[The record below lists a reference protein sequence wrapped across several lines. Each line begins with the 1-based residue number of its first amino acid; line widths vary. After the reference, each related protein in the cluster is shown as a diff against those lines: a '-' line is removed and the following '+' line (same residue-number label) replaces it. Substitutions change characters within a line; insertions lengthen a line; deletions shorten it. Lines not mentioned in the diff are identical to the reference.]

1 MAAEPG
7 EQRSGPCAGRA
18 GTGLAASRVSES
30 LARRSRGSSQSSPY
44 LRYTLRMSSIR
55 PLPSIPPE
63 AWPAPETL
71 LSRSD
76 LCRLFGVSREVVRA
90 WDRRKIGPPL
100 SQKGVFKDQKHR
112 AAYIAGEVRAWY
124 ERQKATPVETLIA
137 AVNFDLSAP
146 AQPSPAATE
155 LVEPPP
161 APVEYSV
168 RGFEWCALDDGDE
181 PFTCNNR
188 RSRPARSG
196 GYWG

>member
-1 MAAEPG
+1 VPG
-7 EQRSGPCAGRA
+7 EQRSGRCAA
-18 GTGLAASRVSES
+18 GAGERSAASRVWES
-30 LARRSRGSSQSSPY
+30 LAGRSRGSSQSSPY
-44 LRYTLRMSSIR
+44 LRYTLSMSSIR

-63 AWPAPETL
+63 AWPAPDTL

>member
-1 MAAEPG
+1 VAAEPG

-100 SQKGVFKDQKHR
+100 SQKGVFKDQKRR
-112 AAYIAGEVRAWY
+112 AAYKAGEVRAWY